1 MKTEQEFREVYAKLS
16 ADGRCDHPDG
26 CEYRRVLTEWLTL
39 GRPCPI
45 EQFIVTRANTDSRGR
60 GREILN

>member
-16 ADGRCDHPDG
+16 ADGRCDHPG
-26 CEYRRVLTEWLTL
+26 GSEYRRVLKEWLSL

-45 EQFIVTRANTDSRGR
+45 EPFIITRANADSRGR
-60 GREILN
+60 CREALN

>member
-26 CEYRRVLTEWLTL
+26 SEYRRVLKEWLSL

-45 EQFIVTRANTDSRGR
+45 EQFIVARANADSCGR
-60 GREILN
+60 GREAMN